1 MSYWVFRRSYWAFRR
16 SYWAFRRSYWAF
28 RRSYWAFRRS
38 YWAFR
43 RSYWAF
49 RRSYWAFRRSYW
61 AFRRS
66 YWAFRRSYWAFLWKI
81 GRKLKEINER
91 RRYRRFPATSTSKC
105 TMEAPACAP
114 LRFYLFFGCF
124 RAGIFIFILLAF
136 GLGCLAHIVFQLL
149 KGIFLQFCRIG
160 CLVEY
165 LPRCQ
170 YFIELIKQ
178 IIQQS

>member
-105 TMEAPACAP
+105 TMEHLHMRLCN
-114 LRFYLFFGCF
+114 
-124 RAGIFIFILLAF
+124 FIYFSDAF
-136 GLGCLAHIVFQLL
+136 GPEPLSLFSLFSGLDAL
-149 KGIFLQFCRIG
+149 RT
-160 CLVEY
+160 
-165 LPRCQ
+165 
-170 YFIELIKQ
+170 
-178 IIQQS
+178 